1 MMSQNPNARR
11 LWYRQPAGADW
22 NRALPIGSGRLGAM
36 IYGNVRQERLQL
48 NEDSVWSGGPRQR
61 ENPDTLRLLPELRRL
76 ISAGSLS
83 AAHKLAAD
91 ALAGVPD
98 IMRFYEP
105 LADVTLFMEHPA
117 ATDAELAIR
126 HPDAPNNGDA
136 GLATPLTVAETKIAA
151 DDNVPPD
158 YERALDL
165 GAATV
170 SVRYTIGGVTFTR
183 EHFASAPDEVVV
195 SRLTAS
201 ASGKISFRLRIDRGL
216 TDNYAARY
224 LDTISAC
231 DDGGLLLAGQ
241 TGGAGGIGFAAAALV
256 TVSGGTAR
264 TIGDT
269 VIVSGADEAVIY
281 MSGAT
286 TFRGA
291 QPAPTALQ
299 KVRAAAQRGWAA
311 LAARQRE
318 DYRSLFNR
326 VTLQLGADR
335 DAAANRQLPTDERI
349 ERIRQGATDL
359 DLLATYFDFGR
370 YLLIGSSRPGSL
382 PANGQGVWNQ
392 DFAPAWGSKY
402 TININANMNYWP
414 AESCNLADCHEPLFD
429 MLERMAENG
438 RRTARVMYGCR
449 GFVAHHNTDIWAD
462 TCPTDRNLGASYW
475 LMGGAWLALHLWEH
489 YAFAAGVNQ
498 AADGDAATA
507 NSNSPLAKRGISPA
521 AAGEPVIAADT
532 DAKNFL
538 RRIWPVL
545 REASQFFLDYLVE
558 NERGQL
564 IVFPSSSPENVYR
577 LPNGEIGTL
586 SAGTTMDSAILDML
600 FRRTRQTAAL
610 LGAEP
615 EFAADVEAA
624 RQKLPPLTVG
634 RHGRLLE
641 WPVEYDEPEPGHRH
655 ISHLFA
661 LFPGDQISPT
671 RTPALAAAARASLE
685 HRLAHG
691 GGHTGWSRAWIVNFW
706 ARLLDGDQCFAHLQ
720 ALLAKSTL
728 PNLFD
733 DHPPFQIDGNFGAT
747 AAVAEMLLQSQE
759 TAADGDATLPVLHLL
774 PALPAAWREGSVSGL
789 RARGGFTVDL
799 TWRAGALS
807 AATLRAAGGG
817 ACWVTVGANAQR
829 QKIELRAG
837 ESRALAL

>member
-1 MMSQNPNARR
+1 MNQNSNARR

-36 IYGNVRQERLQL
+36 IYGNVRQERWQL

-76 ISAGSLS
+76 IGAGSLS

-105 LADVTLFMEHPA
+105 LADATLFMEHPA
-117 ATDAELAIR
+117 ATAAELAIR

-170 SVRYTIGGVTFTR
+170 SVRYSVGGVTFIR

-216 TDNYAARY
+216 IDNYAARY
-224 LDTISAC
+224 LDTISAF

-241 TGGAGGIGFAAAALV
+241 TGGAGGLGFAAAALV
-256 TVSGGTAR
+256 AVSGGAAR

-281 MSGAT
+281 LSGAT

-291 QPAPTALQ
+291 QPAATALQ
-299 KVRAAAQRGWAA
+299 KVRAAARRGWAA

-318 DYRSLFNR
+318 DYRPLFNR
-326 VTLQLGADR
+326 VTLQLGADS

-370 YLLIGSSRPGSL
+370 YLLIGASRPGSL

-392 DFAPAWGSKY
+392 DFTPAWGSKY

-414 AESCNLADCHEPLFD
+414 AESCNLAECHEPLFD
-429 MLERMAENG
+429 LLERMAENG

-489 YAFAAGVNQ
+489 YAFAP
-498 AADGDAATA
+498 AD
-507 NSNSPLAKRGISPA
+507 RH
-521 AAGEPVIAADT
+521 E
-532 DAKNFL
+532 FL
-538 RRIWPVL
+538 RRAWPIL
-545 REASQFFLDYLVE
+545 REASRFFLDYLVE
-558 NERGQL
+558 NEHGQL

-577 LPNGEIGTL
+577 LLNGEIGTL
-586 SAGTTMDSAILDML
+586 SAGTTMDSAILDLL

-610 LGAEP
+610 LDLEP

-747 AAVAEMLLQSQE
+747 AAMAEMLLQSQE
-759 TAADGDATLPVLHLL
+759 TAADGEATLPVLHLL

-799 TWRAGALS
+799 AWRAGALS
-807 AATLRAAGGG
+807 AATLRAADGG
-817 ACWVTVGANAQR
+817 ACWVTVGAAAPR